1 MAYGC
6 RGRGALQMPSSP
18 DGTAIGCG
26 RRRKED
32 LMRYLTVTIAAV
44 AIAMLGIVATIAYR
58 QDWLTRDDVSDALDD
73 VQAALPVD

>member
-1 MAYGC
+1 
-6 RGRGALQMPSSP
+6 
-18 DGTAIGCG
+18 
-26 RRRKED
+26 
-32 LMRYLTVTIAAV
+32 MRFVFIIAAI